1 MPYLTSTFQ
10 LALRSDEKLRRISAC
25 LTSLRRE
32 ITLLNGAVANCEDDN
47 FVRTEM
53 IEIFD
58 PLLQI
63 LVGLIKFQHSHS
75 LGEHVSRYPLC

>member
-1 MPYLTSTFQ
+1 
-10 LALRSDEKLRRISAC
+10 
-25 LTSLRRE
+25 
-32 ITLLNGAVANCEDDN
+32 
-47 FVRTEM
+47 M

-75 LGEHVSRYPLC
+75 LGEHVSRYPLCRGIPRRAFLTFL